1 MATTQE
7 SGAQREVVP
16 GLGPGTNTKPNK
28 PVLDA
33 KGAIVGYTY
42 GNYAQQGESG
52 SQTEELTPEKKA
64 AEKETKEKLG
74 TGKPMPKQADY
85 PEIKDFAAAMRVWR
99 EQNRTAKDAAGA
111 VANRPK

>member
-1 MATTQE
+1 MAQE
-7 SGAQREVVP
+7 SGAKKEIVP

-28 PVLDA
+28 PVLNA
-33 KGAIVGYTY
+33 
-42 GNYAQQGESG
+42 SG
-52 SQTEELTPEKKA
+52 SVIGYSYADSGDAEELTPEVKK